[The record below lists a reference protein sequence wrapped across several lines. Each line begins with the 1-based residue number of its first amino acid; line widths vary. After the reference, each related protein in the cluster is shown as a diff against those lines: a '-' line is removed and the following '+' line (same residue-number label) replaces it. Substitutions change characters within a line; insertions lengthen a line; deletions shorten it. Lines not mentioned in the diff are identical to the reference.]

1 MKDSWKFISNPF
13 YKVAGYKAAGWGI
26 LGIVI
31 TTAIAY
37 GADVHFHGLLHYGGA
52 PHSEWW
58 CFVVE
63 HLVIWLIPSLLLYI
77 EPVLQSFPC
86 SSDRR
91 SRNSCFFPAA
101 FCFVGFVH
109 DFPTGTAFHVH
120 TVVTGHRGCAIR

>member
-31 TTAIAY
+31 TTEIAY

-63 HLVIWLIPSLLLYI
+63 HLVIDTFVIGLYI

-109 DFPTGTAFHVH
+109 DFPTGTAFHVY